1 MIKTLQNTLK
11 QDKER
16 FTVPRSVQDII
27 PIRRIWPDGVFQFGS
42 KYSKTLR
49 FSDIN
54 YAIASKE
61 DKTAM
66 FLSYSELLNAL
77 DTGSTTK
84 ITINNKR
91 LDRRN
96 FEQEI
101 LIPPKGDD
109 LDGGRKEY
117 NAMLLDKVTDSSNSV
132 VQERYITLSVHKK
145 NVEEARAFFDRT
157 VHDASS
163 RLNHMDSHCEELD
176 AADRLHILHDFYRV
190 GEESEFRFDL
200 RENMKNGRSFKD
212 AICPDSMEFKK
223 DHFIMGGKY
232 GRVLFLKEY
241 ASYIKDSMINELTS
255 LNRSLML
262 SIDIIPVPTD
272 EAVREMQNRLLGVET
287 NVTNW
292 QRRQNANN
300 NFSAVVPYDL
310 EQQRKEA
317 LADIEETNKLLQE
330 TAQTAKTSLNRLNL
344 LSKQILSRKKVIS
357 LLNQE
362 LDEIEKDI
370 LNIQGQLRTLKRE
383 LGDKQTNYGKSMRG
397 LYKRHSSQDKL
408 LFILSAESFSQSM
421 RRMRYLREYAD
432 WQKRQANDIVEKQA
446 EISRKQAEMEKTRAE
461 KRTLLGTRQEESKK
475 LESEEASQKE
485 EVQLLNK
492 RQKDLKADLQK
503 KRRQAEALNRQ
514 IEKQIAEEIARA
526 EAEAKAARERAERER
541 RAREQAAAKG
551 KPVPE
556 SKKEPIREERVA
568 DTKGGY
574 AMTKAEKQLS
584 DNFANNRGRLPY
596 PVAGRHT
603 IVATFGEQQHQ
614 ELKYV
619 RTSNSGIDIQTSP
632 GADARAVFNGEVTRV
647 FVVPGYNN
655 SVIVRHGNYLTVYS
669 NLSQVYVKA
678 GDRVSTRQAIG
689 RIYSDP
695 EDGNSTIL
703 HFQLWKE
710 KTKLNPQPWLE

>member
-1 MIKTLQNTLK
+1 MRYVWIVLLALSLS
-11 QDKER
+11 
-16 FTVPRSVQDII
+16 TVV
-27 PIRRIWPDGVFQFGS
+27 
-42 KYSKTLR
+42 
-49 FSDIN
+49 
-54 YAIASKE
+54 
-61 DKTAM
+61 
-66 FLSYSELLNAL
+66 
-77 DTGSTTK
+77 
-84 ITINNKR
+84 
-91 LDRRN
+91 
-96 FEQEI
+96 
-101 LIPPKGDD
+101 
-109 LDGGRKEY
+109 
-117 NAMLLDKVTDSSNSV
+117 
-132 VQERYITLSVHKK
+132 
-145 NVEEARAFFDRT
+145 
-157 VHDASS
+157 
-163 RLNHMDSHCEELD
+163 
-176 AADRLHILHDFYRV
+176 
-190 GEESEFRFDL
+190 
-200 RENMKNGRSFKD
+200 
-212 AICPDSMEFKK
+212 
-223 DHFIMGGKY
+223 Y
-232 GRVLFLKEY
+232 GQKS
-241 ASYIKDSMINELTS
+241 A
-255 LNRSLML
+255 
-262 SIDIIPVPTD
+262 
-272 EAVREMQNRLLGVET
+272 AVRQ
-287 NVTNW
+287 
-292 QRRQNANN
+292 
-300 NFSAVVPYDL
+300 L

-461 KRTLLGTRQEESKK
+461 KRVLLGTRQEESKK

-541 RAREQAAAKG
+541 RAREQAA
-551 KPVPE
+551 
-556 SKKEPIREERVA
+556 EPIREERVA

-603 IVATFGEQQHQ
+603 IVSTFGEQQHQ

>member
-1 MIKTLQNTLK
+1 MRYVWIVLLALSLS
-11 QDKER
+11 
-16 FTVPRSVQDII
+16 TVV
-27 PIRRIWPDGVFQFGS
+27 
-42 KYSKTLR
+42 
-49 FSDIN
+49 
-54 YAIASKE
+54 
-61 DKTAM
+61 
-66 FLSYSELLNAL
+66 
-77 DTGSTTK
+77 
-84 ITINNKR
+84 
-91 LDRRN
+91 
-96 FEQEI
+96 
-101 LIPPKGDD
+101 
-109 LDGGRKEY
+109 
-117 NAMLLDKVTDSSNSV
+117 
-132 VQERYITLSVHKK
+132 
-145 NVEEARAFFDRT
+145 
-157 VHDASS
+157 
-163 RLNHMDSHCEELD
+163 
-176 AADRLHILHDFYRV
+176 
-190 GEESEFRFDL
+190 
-200 RENMKNGRSFKD
+200 
-212 AICPDSMEFKK
+212 
-223 DHFIMGGKY
+223 Y
-232 GRVLFLKEY
+232 GQKF
-241 ASYIKDSMINELTS
+241 A
-255 LNRSLML
+255 
-262 SIDIIPVPTD
+262 
-272 EAVREMQNRLLGVET
+272 AVRQ
-287 NVTNW
+287 
-292 QRRQNANN
+292 
-300 NFSAVVPYDL
+300 L

-461 KRTLLGTRQEESKK
+461 KRALLGTRQEESKK

-526 EAEAKAARERAERER
+526 EAEAKAARE
-541 RAREQAAAKG
+541 QAAAKG

-556 SKKEPIREERVA
+556 SKNEPIREERVA

-603 IVATFGEQQHQ
+603 IVSTFGEQQHQ

>member
-1 MIKTLQNTLK
+1 MRHVWIVLLALSLS
-11 QDKER
+11 
-16 FTVPRSVQDII
+16 TVV
-27 PIRRIWPDGVFQFGS
+27 
-42 KYSKTLR
+42 
-49 FSDIN
+49 
-54 YAIASKE
+54 
-61 DKTAM
+61 
-66 FLSYSELLNAL
+66 
-77 DTGSTTK
+77 
-84 ITINNKR
+84 
-91 LDRRN
+91 
-96 FEQEI
+96 
-101 LIPPKGDD
+101 
-109 LDGGRKEY
+109 
-117 NAMLLDKVTDSSNSV
+117 
-132 VQERYITLSVHKK
+132 
-145 NVEEARAFFDRT
+145 
-157 VHDASS
+157 
-163 RLNHMDSHCEELD
+163 
-176 AADRLHILHDFYRV
+176 
-190 GEESEFRFDL
+190 
-200 RENMKNGRSFKD
+200 
-212 AICPDSMEFKK
+212 
-223 DHFIMGGKY
+223 Y
-232 GRVLFLKEY
+232 GQKS
-241 ASYIKDSMINELTS
+241 A
-255 LNRSLML
+255 
-262 SIDIIPVPTD
+262 
-272 EAVREMQNRLLGVET
+272 AVRQ
-287 NVTNW
+287 
-292 QRRQNANN
+292 
-300 NFSAVVPYDL
+300 L

-317 LADIEETNKLLQE
+317 LVDIEETNKLLQE

-461 KRTLLGTRQEESKK
+461 KRALLGTRQEESKK

-485 EVQLLNK
+485 EVQL
-492 RQKDLKADLQK
+492 LKADLQK

>member
-1 MIKTLQNTLK
+1 MRYVWIVLLALSLY
-11 QDKER
+11 
-16 FTVPRSVQDII
+16 TVV
-27 PIRRIWPDGVFQFGS
+27 
-42 KYSKTLR
+42 
-49 FSDIN
+49 
-54 YAIASKE
+54 
-61 DKTAM
+61 
-66 FLSYSELLNAL
+66 
-77 DTGSTTK
+77 
-84 ITINNKR
+84 
-91 LDRRN
+91 
-96 FEQEI
+96 
-101 LIPPKGDD
+101 
-109 LDGGRKEY
+109 
-117 NAMLLDKVTDSSNSV
+117 
-132 VQERYITLSVHKK
+132 
-145 NVEEARAFFDRT
+145 
-157 VHDASS
+157 
-163 RLNHMDSHCEELD
+163 
-176 AADRLHILHDFYRV
+176 
-190 GEESEFRFDL
+190 
-200 RENMKNGRSFKD
+200 
-212 AICPDSMEFKK
+212 
-223 DHFIMGGKY
+223 Y
-232 GRVLFLKEY
+232 GQKS
-241 ASYIKDSMINELTS
+241 A
-255 LNRSLML
+255 
-262 SIDIIPVPTD
+262 
-272 EAVREMQNRLLGVET
+272 AVRQ
-287 NVTNW
+287 
-292 QRRQNANN
+292 
-300 NFSAVVPYDL
+300 L

-461 KRTLLGTRQEESKK
+461 KRALLGTRQEESKK

-526 EAEAKAARERAERER
+526 EAEAKAARE
-541 RAREQAAAKG
+541 QAAAKG

-556 SKKEPIREERVA
+556 SKNEPIREERVA

>member
-1 MIKTLQNTLK
+1 MALSLS
-11 QDKER
+11 
-16 FTVPRSVQDII
+16 TVV
-27 PIRRIWPDGVFQFGS
+27 
-42 KYSKTLR
+42 
-49 FSDIN
+49 
-54 YAIASKE
+54 
-61 DKTAM
+61 
-66 FLSYSELLNAL
+66 
-77 DTGSTTK
+77 
-84 ITINNKR
+84 
-91 LDRRN
+91 
-96 FEQEI
+96 
-101 LIPPKGDD
+101 
-109 LDGGRKEY
+109 
-117 NAMLLDKVTDSSNSV
+117 
-132 VQERYITLSVHKK
+132 
-145 NVEEARAFFDRT
+145 
-157 VHDASS
+157 
-163 RLNHMDSHCEELD
+163 
-176 AADRLHILHDFYRV
+176 
-190 GEESEFRFDL
+190 
-200 RENMKNGRSFKD
+200 
-212 AICPDSMEFKK
+212 
-223 DHFIMGGKY
+223 Y
-232 GRVLFLKEY
+232 GQKS
-241 ASYIKDSMINELTS
+241 A
-255 LNRSLML
+255 
-262 SIDIIPVPTD
+262 
-272 EAVREMQNRLLGVET
+272 AVRQ
-287 NVTNW
+287 
-292 QRRQNANN
+292 
-300 NFSAVVPYDL
+300 L

-370 LNIQGQLRTLKRE
+370 LNIQGQLRSLKRE

-526 EAEAKAARERAERER
+526 EAEAKA
-541 RAREQAAAKG
+541 AREQAAAKG

>member
-1 MIKTLQNTLK
+1 MRYVWIVLLALSLS
-11 QDKER
+11 
-16 FTVPRSVQDII
+16 TVVYGQKS
-27 PIRRIWPDGVFQFGS
+27 
-42 KYSKTLR
+42 
-49 FSDIN
+49 
-54 YAIASKE
+54 
-61 DKTAM
+61 
-66 FLSYSELLNAL
+66 
-77 DTGSTTK
+77 
-84 ITINNKR
+84 
-91 LDRRN
+91 
-96 FEQEI
+96 
-101 LIPPKGDD
+101 
-109 LDGGRKEY
+109 
-117 NAMLLDKVTDSSNSV
+117 
-132 VQERYITLSVHKK
+132 
-145 NVEEARAFFDRT
+145 
-157 VHDASS
+157 
-163 RLNHMDSHCEELD
+163 
-176 AADRLHILHDFYRV
+176 AADR
-190 GEESEFRFDL
+190 
-200 RENMKNGRSFKD
+200 
-212 AICPDSMEFKK
+212 
-223 DHFIMGGKY
+223 
-232 GRVLFLKEY
+232 
-241 ASYIKDSMINELTS
+241 
-255 LNRSLML
+255 
-262 SIDIIPVPTD
+262 
-272 EAVREMQNRLLGVET
+272 Q
-287 NVTNW
+287 
-292 QRRQNANN
+292 
-300 NFSAVVPYDL
+300 L

-461 KRTLLGTRQEESKK
+461 KRALLGTRQEESKK

-526 EAEAKAARERAERER
+526 EAEAKAARE
-541 RAREQAAAKG
+541 QAAAKG

-556 SKKEPIREERVA
+556 SKNEPIREERVA

>member
-1 MIKTLQNTLK
+1 MRYVWIVLLALSLS
-11 QDKER
+11 
-16 FTVPRSVQDII
+16 TVV
-27 PIRRIWPDGVFQFGS
+27 
-42 KYSKTLR
+42 
-49 FSDIN
+49 
-54 YAIASKE
+54 
-61 DKTAM
+61 
-66 FLSYSELLNAL
+66 
-77 DTGSTTK
+77 
-84 ITINNKR
+84 
-91 LDRRN
+91 
-96 FEQEI
+96 
-101 LIPPKGDD
+101 
-109 LDGGRKEY
+109 
-117 NAMLLDKVTDSSNSV
+117 
-132 VQERYITLSVHKK
+132 
-145 NVEEARAFFDRT
+145 
-157 VHDASS
+157 
-163 RLNHMDSHCEELD
+163 
-176 AADRLHILHDFYRV
+176 
-190 GEESEFRFDL
+190 
-200 RENMKNGRSFKD
+200 
-212 AICPDSMEFKK
+212 
-223 DHFIMGGKY
+223 Y
-232 GRVLFLKEY
+232 GQKS
-241 ASYIKDSMINELTS
+241 A
-255 LNRSLML
+255 
-262 SIDIIPVPTD
+262 
-272 EAVREMQNRLLGVET
+272 AVRQ
-287 NVTNW
+287 
-292 QRRQNANN
+292 
-300 NFSAVVPYDL
+300 L

-485 EVQLLNK
+485 EVQLLHK

-526 EAEAKAARERAERER
+526 EAEAKAARE
-541 RAREQAAAKG
+541 QAAAKG

-556 SKKEPIREERVA
+556 SKNEPIREERVA

>member
-1 MIKTLQNTLK
+1 MRYVWIVLLALSLS
-11 QDKER
+11 
-16 FTVPRSVQDII
+16 TVV
-27 PIRRIWPDGVFQFGS
+27 
-42 KYSKTLR
+42 
-49 FSDIN
+49 
-54 YAIASKE
+54 
-61 DKTAM
+61 
-66 FLSYSELLNAL
+66 
-77 DTGSTTK
+77 
-84 ITINNKR
+84 
-91 LDRRN
+91 
-96 FEQEI
+96 
-101 LIPPKGDD
+101 
-109 LDGGRKEY
+109 
-117 NAMLLDKVTDSSNSV
+117 
-132 VQERYITLSVHKK
+132 
-145 NVEEARAFFDRT
+145 
-157 VHDASS
+157 
-163 RLNHMDSHCEELD
+163 
-176 AADRLHILHDFYRV
+176 
-190 GEESEFRFDL
+190 
-200 RENMKNGRSFKD
+200 
-212 AICPDSMEFKK
+212 
-223 DHFIMGGKY
+223 Y
-232 GRVLFLKEY
+232 GQKS
-241 ASYIKDSMINELTS
+241 A
-255 LNRSLML
+255 
-262 SIDIIPVPTD
+262 
-272 EAVREMQNRLLGVET
+272 AVRQ
-287 NVTNW
+287 
-292 QRRQNANN
+292 
-300 NFSAVVPYDL
+300 L

-526 EAEAKAARERAERER
+526 EAEAKAARERV
-541 RAREQAAAKG
+541 AAKG

-596 PVAGRHT
+596 PVARRHT

>member
-1 MIKTLQNTLK
+1 MRHVWIVLLALSLS
-11 QDKER
+11 
-16 FTVPRSVQDII
+16 TVV
-27 PIRRIWPDGVFQFGS
+27 
-42 KYSKTLR
+42 
-49 FSDIN
+49 
-54 YAIASKE
+54 
-61 DKTAM
+61 
-66 FLSYSELLNAL
+66 
-77 DTGSTTK
+77 
-84 ITINNKR
+84 
-91 LDRRN
+91 
-96 FEQEI
+96 
-101 LIPPKGDD
+101 
-109 LDGGRKEY
+109 
-117 NAMLLDKVTDSSNSV
+117 
-132 VQERYITLSVHKK
+132 
-145 NVEEARAFFDRT
+145 
-157 VHDASS
+157 
-163 RLNHMDSHCEELD
+163 
-176 AADRLHILHDFYRV
+176 
-190 GEESEFRFDL
+190 
-200 RENMKNGRSFKD
+200 
-212 AICPDSMEFKK
+212 
-223 DHFIMGGKY
+223 Y
-232 GRVLFLKEY
+232 GQKS
-241 ASYIKDSMINELTS
+241 A
-255 LNRSLML
+255 
-262 SIDIIPVPTD
+262 
-272 EAVREMQNRLLGVET
+272 AVRQ
-287 NVTNW
+287 
-292 QRRQNANN
+292 
-300 NFSAVVPYDL
+300 L

-421 RRMRYLREYAD
+421 REYAD

-461 KRTLLGTRQEESKK
+461 KRALLGTRQEESKK

-655 SVIVRHGNYLTVYS
+655 SVIVRHGNYL
-669 NLSQVYVKA
+669 SQVYVKA

>member
-1 MIKTLQNTLK
+1 MRYVWIVLLALSLS
-11 QDKER
+11 
-16 FTVPRSVQDII
+16 TVV
-27 PIRRIWPDGVFQFGS
+27 
-42 KYSKTLR
+42 
-49 FSDIN
+49 
-54 YAIASKE
+54 
-61 DKTAM
+61 
-66 FLSYSELLNAL
+66 
-77 DTGSTTK
+77 
-84 ITINNKR
+84 
-91 LDRRN
+91 
-96 FEQEI
+96 
-101 LIPPKGDD
+101 
-109 LDGGRKEY
+109 
-117 NAMLLDKVTDSSNSV
+117 
-132 VQERYITLSVHKK
+132 
-145 NVEEARAFFDRT
+145 
-157 VHDASS
+157 
-163 RLNHMDSHCEELD
+163 
-176 AADRLHILHDFYRV
+176 
-190 GEESEFRFDL
+190 
-200 RENMKNGRSFKD
+200 
-212 AICPDSMEFKK
+212 
-223 DHFIMGGKY
+223 Y
-232 GRVLFLKEY
+232 GQKS
-241 ASYIKDSMINELTS
+241 A
-255 LNRSLML
+255 
-262 SIDIIPVPTD
+262 
-272 EAVREMQNRLLGVET
+272 AVRQ
-287 NVTNW
+287 
-292 QRRQNANN
+292 
-300 NFSAVVPYDL
+300 L

-526 EAEAKAARERAERER
+526 EAEAKAARE
-541 RAREQAAAKG
+541 QAAAKG

-556 SKKEPIREERVA
+556 SKNEPIREERVA

-603 IVATFGEQQHQ
+603 IVSTFGEQQHQ

>member
-1 MIKTLQNTLK
+1 MRHVWIVLLALSLS
-11 QDKER
+11 
-16 FTVPRSVQDII
+16 TVV
-27 PIRRIWPDGVFQFGS
+27 
-42 KYSKTLR
+42 
-49 FSDIN
+49 
-54 YAIASKE
+54 
-61 DKTAM
+61 
-66 FLSYSELLNAL
+66 
-77 DTGSTTK
+77 
-84 ITINNKR
+84 
-91 LDRRN
+91 
-96 FEQEI
+96 
-101 LIPPKGDD
+101 
-109 LDGGRKEY
+109 
-117 NAMLLDKVTDSSNSV
+117 
-132 VQERYITLSVHKK
+132 
-145 NVEEARAFFDRT
+145 
-157 VHDASS
+157 
-163 RLNHMDSHCEELD
+163 
-176 AADRLHILHDFYRV
+176 
-190 GEESEFRFDL
+190 
-200 RENMKNGRSFKD
+200 
-212 AICPDSMEFKK
+212 
-223 DHFIMGGKY
+223 Y
-232 GRVLFLKEY
+232 GQKS
-241 ASYIKDSMINELTS
+241 A
-255 LNRSLML
+255 
-262 SIDIIPVPTD
+262 
-272 EAVREMQNRLLGVET
+272 AVRQ
-287 NVTNW
+287 
-292 QRRQNANN
+292 
-300 NFSAVVPYDL
+300 L
-310 EQQRKEA
+310 ELQRKEA

-461 KRTLLGTRQEESKK
+461 
-475 LESEEASQKE
+475 
-485 EVQLLNK
+485 
-492 RQKDLKADLQK
+492 
-503 KRRQAEALNRQ
+503 
-514 IEKQIAEEIARA
+514 
-526 EAEAKAARERAERER
+526 AEAKAARERAERER

-655 SVIVRHGNYLTVYS
+655 SVIVRQGNYLTVYS

>member
-1 MIKTLQNTLK
+1 MRYVWIVLLALSLS
-11 QDKER
+11 
-16 FTVPRSVQDII
+16 TVV
-27 PIRRIWPDGVFQFGS
+27 
-42 KYSKTLR
+42 
-49 FSDIN
+49 
-54 YAIASKE
+54 
-61 DKTAM
+61 
-66 FLSYSELLNAL
+66 
-77 DTGSTTK
+77 
-84 ITINNKR
+84 
-91 LDRRN
+91 
-96 FEQEI
+96 
-101 LIPPKGDD
+101 
-109 LDGGRKEY
+109 
-117 NAMLLDKVTDSSNSV
+117 
-132 VQERYITLSVHKK
+132 
-145 NVEEARAFFDRT
+145 
-157 VHDASS
+157 
-163 RLNHMDSHCEELD
+163 
-176 AADRLHILHDFYRV
+176 
-190 GEESEFRFDL
+190 
-200 RENMKNGRSFKD
+200 
-212 AICPDSMEFKK
+212 
-223 DHFIMGGKY
+223 Y
-232 GRVLFLKEY
+232 GQKS
-241 ASYIKDSMINELTS
+241 A
-255 LNRSLML
+255 
-262 SIDIIPVPTD
+262 
-272 EAVREMQNRLLGVET
+272 AVRQ
-287 NVTNW
+287 
-292 QRRQNANN
+292 
-300 NFSAVVPYDL
+300 L

-370 LNIQGQLRTLKRE
+370 LNIQGQLRSLKRE

-461 KRTLLGTRQEESKK
+461 KRALLGTRQEESKK

-526 EAEAKAARERAERER
+526 EAEAKA
-541 RAREQAAAKG
+541 AREQAAAKG